1 MFVKTTSSMQCV
13 KASLFLLLFI
23 GGQTAFA
30 QTSDAIALLKSSKQ
44 LTCVPEETVFCSN
57 VHVNCAGRTK
67 IPTFSFKIEFKSNA
81 LAFTVPPSFN
91 EFFDNY
97 KLPKLEWDEEGNY
110 VVINPS
116 DKKGYIKVAKDG
128 RYVFRHYP
136 NQLEGVMSIGK
147 CAQ

>member
-1 MFVKTTSSMQCV
+1 MQCV

-67 IPTFSFKIEFKSNA
+67 IPTFTFKLQMKSNA
-81 LAFTVPPSFN
+81 LAITVPPDFK
-91 EFFDNY
+91 EFTENY
-97 KLPKLEWDEEGNY
+97 QRSKLEWDEQAKFL
-110 VVINPS
+110 VIAPS
-116 DKKGYIKVAKDG
+116 DNKGYIKLTDDG

-136 NQLEGVMSIGK
+136 RQQEGVMSIGK
-147 CAQ
+147 CEQ